1 MRALALILLTLVL
14 GAGPARAETDTRL
27 LRVAPSADVSL
38 PYWCDWSY
46 DWEAR
51 CWRDFSDRFSVG
63 GDEDKVWRAAL
74 HFPLNAIPPGSAV
87 VSAALTLSFDGV
99 CLGPRKTER
108 PCPRRTYTIDI
119 HPIFG
124 ADWFHEREV
133 DIGPLVAQ
141 GSFWTEGSQRLPFD
155 VTDQVIEWVEYGAA
169 NDGLLLKLADS
180 EEDYGVGGPRLPSAE
195 FADPAR
201 RPLLEVTYMP
211 A

>member
-1 MRALALILLTLVL
+1 MRALALILLALVL
-14 GAGPARAETDTRL
+14 GAGPARAETDTRV

-74 HFPLNAIPPGSAV
+74 RFPLTAIPPGSAV
-87 VSAALTLSFDGV
+87 VSATLTLSFDGV

-108 PCPRRTYTIDI
+108 PCLTRIYTIDI

-141 GSFWTEGSQRLPFD
+141 GNFWTEGSQRLPFD

-169 NDGLLLKLADS
+169 NDGLLLKLADN
-180 EEDYGVGGPRLPSAE
+180 EEDYGVGGPRFPSAE
-195 FADPAR
+195 FGDVAR

>member
-1 MRALALILLTLVL
+1 MRALALILLALVL
-14 GAGPARAETDTRL
+14 GAEPARAETDTRV

-51 CWRDFSDRFSVG
+51 CWRDFSDRFSIG

-74 HFPLNAIPPGSAV
+74 RFPLTAIPPGSAV
-87 VSAALTLSFDGV
+87 LSATLTLAFDGV

-108 PCPRRTYTIDI
+108 PCPTRMYTIDI

-155 VTDQVIEWVEYGAA
+155 VTDQVIEWVEYGAP
-169 NDGLLLKLADS
+169 NDGLLLKLADG
-180 EEDYGVGGPRLPSAE
+180 EEDYGVGGPRFPSAE
-195 FADPAR
+195 FADAAR